1 MKSNHLHNYLKG
13 VIFLLTGFV
22 LHSCSIVEPPSPT
35 PTYVSIE
42 SVQLTTDYATQG
54 SNASKISDAW
64 ILIDGVYLGT
74 FPLPCK
80 FPISGTGTHKITVKA
95 GIVIDGISG
104 MRSAFPKYA
113 NFDTTIN
120 DMVAAKTYSI
130 HPIVRYES
138 YVTFPIMEDFDDAS
152 LNLVKTTQ
160 GNTAITI
167 ITPPDPNVFEG
178 NSGKV
183 TLVDT
188 NTVFEVAGNLP
199 YYLPVTALSYV
210 ELNYKSDID
219 FVVGTYITT
228 SSVTKWELLSIR
240 ASNSWKKIYIN
251 LNDLGGVISSGVA
264 YNIYLRAEK
273 PANVT
278 TANLYFDNF
287 KVVY

>member
-1 MKSNHLHNYLKG
+1 MKSNHLHKYLKG
-13 VIFLLTGFV
+13 VIFLLIGFV

-42 SVQLTTDYATQG
+42 SIQLTTDYATQG

-120 DMVAAKTYSI
+120 DMVAAKTYAI

-160 GNTAITI
+160 GNTAFTI

-183 TLVDT
+183 TLLDT

-251 LNDLGGVISSGVA
+251 LNDLGGIISSGVA